1 MSELK
6 EETSQLMKRLS
17 VCFSPE
23 LFKNKPIICGPAPSA
38 AWSGE
43 GRSLQLLARV
53 QGVLIH
59 HAVVLQQ
66 ELVQLA

>member
-1 MSELK
+1 
-6 EETSQLMKRLS
+6 MKRLS

-23 LFKNKPIICGPAPSA
+23 LFKNKPIICWQAPSA
-38 AWSGE
+38 TRSGE
-43 GRSLQLLARV
+43 GQSLQLLPRV

-59 HAVVLQQ
+59 HTVVLQQ